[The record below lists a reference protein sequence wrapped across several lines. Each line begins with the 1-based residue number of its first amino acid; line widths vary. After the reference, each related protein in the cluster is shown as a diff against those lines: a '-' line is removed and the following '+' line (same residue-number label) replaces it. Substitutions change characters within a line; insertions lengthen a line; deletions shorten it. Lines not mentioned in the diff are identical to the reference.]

1 MVPTAKSCVRFPCS
15 EMARGNVANFSR
27 RKRSFM
33 ASARGRRDAK
43 SRAASLSASAASI
56 DLSPIVMRTRA
67 SEAALL
73 LMGGSAVC
81 LAVARHNPS
90 DCRAAGGIA
99 NHRSEIRTSSGC
111 SGACQ
116 DRSHPCQISTLGQRM
131 IDDMSLRNM
140 GTRKL
145 WGCLC
150 PRKPI
155 RQQSSGAL
163 PDRGCS
169 ASSAKTL

>member
-1 MVPTAKSCVRFPCS
+1 V
-15 EMARGNVANFSR
+15 
-27 RKRSFM
+27 
-33 ASARGRRDAK
+33 
-43 SRAASLSASAASI
+43 ASI

-116 DRSHPCQISTLGQRM
+116 DRTFVHLIPARF
-131 IDDMSLRNM
+131 RH
-140 GTRKL
+140 
-145 WGCLC
+145 WGN
-150 PRKPI
+150 
-155 RQQSSGAL
+155 A
-163 PDRGCS
+163 
-169 ASSAKTL
+169 